1 MVVRNGFWKKVRH
14 SVILPVMDRIETFLR
29 DYVVESKIISSR
41 YLNRYL
47 VLLIDLC
54 LVALSMFF
62 IYFALYSLDLKKY
75 SLDAYG
81 LIFGLHMLFYGL
93 GFVIFS
99 TYSGVVR
106 HSTFYDL
113 IKLFFATSLSFFSL
127 WIVNRLTVTEGG
139 EALMLDQLLLIN
151 YMSILISLV
160 FFRIVVKY
168 FYDRIRGYKRAGY
181 QKQVL
186 IVGTSHQSVSL
197 AQGLLVDPQ
206 SSFVPVGF
214 LSSYGEGLLKKILNL
229 PIYPP
234 QTESLIELRKKGL
247 TGVVIILE
255 RFTVDELNL
264 IADLCFEADLE
275 IFKYGLL
282 TDDGDELKGEKAS
295 QQISRFNIEDLLG
308 REPIQLNNLENHVK
322 YGGRTVMVTGAAGSI
337 GSEIARQVLNFN
349 PKTLVLLDQSET
361 PLFDLKMEL
370 GKLDTDTELVY
381 LIEDVR
387 RLQDMDRV
395 FDTWRP
401 EIVFHAAAYK
411 HVPMMEDQPEQ
422 AVTNNVGGTM
432 HVADLS
438 VKYKVDTFL
447 LVSTDKAVN
456 PANVMGATKR
466 VAELYVQELSRR
478 NGNGK
483 TNTRF
488 VITRFGNV
496 LGSNGS
502 VIPIFSRQIE
512 EGGPVTIT
520 HSDIVRYFM
529 TIPEACQ
536 LVLEAC
542 TMAEDGQIVVFDM
555 GKPVRIR
562 ELAEKM
568 IRLAGLRVGE
578 DIKIEVVGLR
588 PGEKMYEELVHDDN
602 ELRPSHHPKIMI
614 LKDGYYESDIHMF
627 ERIQRLSSEVAGM
640 EPRDIVS
647 ELKIIVPEYL
657 SENSPYVSL
666 DTVR

>member
-113 IKLFFATSLSFFSL
+113 IKLFFATSLSFFTL
-127 WIVNRLTVTEGG
+127 WIVNRLTGTEGG
-139 EALMLDQLLLIN
+139 EPLMLDQLLLIN

-322 YGGRTVMVTGAAGSI
+322 YGGRTVLVTGAAGSI

-395 FDTWRP
+395 FEAWRP

-478 NGNGK
+478 NGEGNGS
-483 TNTRF
+483 TRF

>member
-113 IKLFFATSLSFFSL
+113 IKLFFATSLSFFTL
-127 WIVNRLTVTEGG
+127 WIVNRLTDTEGG

-322 YGGRTVMVTGAAGSI
+322 YGGRTVLVTGAAGSI

-370 GKLDTDTELVY
+370 DKLDTDTELVY

-395 FDTWRP
+395 FEAWRP

-478 NGNGK
+478 NGEGNGS
-483 TNTRF
+483 TRF

>member
-113 IKLFFATSLSFFSL
+113 IKLFFATSLSFFTL

-322 YGGRTVMVTGAAGSI
+322 YGGRTVLVTGAAGSI

-483 TNTRF
+483 SNTRF

>member
-113 IKLFFATSLSFFSL
+113 IKLFFATSLSFFTL

-322 YGGRTVMVTGAAGSI
+322 YGGRTVLVTGAAGSI

>member
-113 IKLFFATSLSFFSL
+113 IKLFFATSLSFFTL

-322 YGGRTVMVTGAAGSI
+322 YGGRTVLVTGAAGSI

-483 TNTRF
+483 SNTRF

-627 ERIQRLSSEVAGM
+627 ERIQRLSLEVAGM

>member
-113 IKLFFATSLSFFSL
+113 IKLFFATSLSFFTL
-127 WIVNRLTVTEGG
+127 WIVNRLTDTEGG

-322 YGGRTVMVTGAAGSI
+322 YGGRTVLVTGAAGSI

-395 FDTWRP
+395 FEAWRP

-478 NGNGK
+478 NGEGNGS
-483 TNTRF
+483 TRF

>member
-113 IKLFFATSLSFFSL
+113 IKLFFATSLSFFTL
-127 WIVNRLTVTEGG
+127 WIVNRLTGTEGG
-139 EALMLDQLLLIN
+139 EPLMLDQLLLIN

-234 QTESLIELRKKGL
+234 QAESLIELRKKGL

-322 YGGRTVMVTGAAGSI
+322 YGGRTVLVTGAAGSI

-395 FDTWRP
+395 FEAWRP

-478 NGNGK
+478 NGEGNGS
-483 TNTRF
+483 TRF